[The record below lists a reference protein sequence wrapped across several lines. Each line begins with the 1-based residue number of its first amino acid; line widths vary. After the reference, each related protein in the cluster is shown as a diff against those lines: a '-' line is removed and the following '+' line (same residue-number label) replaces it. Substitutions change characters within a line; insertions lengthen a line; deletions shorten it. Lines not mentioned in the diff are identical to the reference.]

1 MISRGLAAALLTC
14 GVSAA
19 APAYAALSTADDRIG
34 VSLDGASLT
43 GTNGGGGASLSW
55 LHNFDADSLAGVA
68 AEHQVLGNA
77 HWTVGS
83 LNGSL
88 VFGPAEQRYGIYAEA
103 HEGAGDDGAHPFHY
117 AIEAVGV
124 TGTYFHRLTALLE
137 DRQIDVEAT
146 HGNLPKLGISY
157 LWGPHL
163 MTSLSY
169 ASSVTGNLGTHLAAA
184 RIDGY
189 GPSANFFAGV
199 ALGQVAPTI
208 ILNFQSGLSIPG
220 RQLHEGYVGLSKPMP
235 RLRSELTLVAD
246 YQDLTGIKHATVT
259 LNYIFHVG
267 HGGAVR

>member
-1 MISRGLAAALLTC
+1 MISRGLFAAFTTCLLW
-14 GVSAA
+14 VPWSAHA
-19 APAYAALSTADDRIG
+19 AISTADDRIG
-34 VSLDGASLT
+34 VSVNGATLT
-43 GTNGGGGASLSW
+43 GTSGGGGASLSW

-88 VFGPAEQRYGIYAEA
+88 VVGPAEQRYGVYVEA
-103 HEGAGDDGAHPFHY
+103 HEGAGDDGARAFHY
-117 AIEAVGV
+117 AIEALGM
-124 TGTYFHRLTALLE
+124 TGTFFHRLTAQLE

-146 HGNLPKLGISY
+146 HGNLPKAGLSY

-163 MTSLSY
+163 LTSISY
-169 ASSVTGNLGTHLAAA
+169 AHSVTGNLGTHLAAA

-189 GPSANFFAGV
+189 GSSANLFAGV
-199 ALGQVAPTI
+199 AFGQAAPTI
-208 ILNFQSGLSIPG
+208 ILNFQSGLAIPG
-220 RQLHEGYVGLSKPMP
+220 RQLHEGYIGVSKPMP

-246 YQDLTGIKHATVT
+246 YQDLSGIKHTTVT

-267 HGGAVR
+267 HAGAVR